1 MITTMEYLLSKYDFA
16 ETLGTGAF
24 SEVKVAI
31 EKATGNRYAI
41 KIIDKAR
48 CRGKEGMIDT
58 EINILLR
65 VRHENIVQLYEMFAI
80 ENKIYLVMEIVTG
93 GELFDEIVKR
103 GKYTEQDASKTV
115 HKILGAVEY
124 LHSIDVA
131 HRDLK
136 PENLLLSE
144 KSTSAKVMISDF
156 GLSKI
161 LNDETAMK
169 TACGTPGYVAPEVL
183 RKRGYGK
190 EVDLWSIGIMSRES
204 MEISDR
210 PWWIIFRYGMLP
222 VDDLPGQ
229 IDWSLSLTHNLNTA
243 KDFIR
248 KLLVLD
254 PRARLTA
261 RQALAHPFVVKTC
274 GATLY
279 GASSG
284 LSGTAV
290 SRGVAP
296 QASGNLSSSPA
307 SSAPV
312 TSRFT
317 SAPTSSIPIPE
328 IASHSSSS
336 C

>member
-190 EVDLWSIGIMSRES
+190 EVDLWSIGVITYILLVGYPPFYDQNNAVLFRQIMSGKYEF
-204 MEISDR
+204 DR
-210 PWWIIFRYGMLP
+210 PWWDNISE
-222 VDDLPGQ
+222 D
-229 IDWSLSLTHNLNTA
+229 A

-274 GATLY
+274 G
-279 GASSG
+279 
-284 LSGTAV
+284 
-290 SRGVAP
+290 
-296 QASGNLSSSPA
+296 
-307 SSAPV
+307 
-312 TSRFT
+312 
-317 SAPTSSIPIPE
+317 PT
-328 IASHSSSS
+328 
-336 C
+336 